1 MKLRIVF
8 RSTKG
13 AASEKKIF
21 VPWEKFDKKDKTKD
35 KIDKIFLSIFLMKL
49 LITAFFLR
57 ILPSLPSKASRL
69 SNQHKKQISKLLII
83 IKNRF

>member
-1 MKLRIVF
+1 M
-8 RSTKG
+8 G

-21 VPWEKFDKKDKTKD
+21 IPWEKFVKKD

-57 ILPSLPSKASRL
+57 ILPSLPSKASTL
-69 SNQHKKQISKLLII
+69 S
-83 IKNRF
+83 KNKNVSTAKGNSVF

>member
-1 MKLRIVF
+1 MAHIR
-8 RSTKG
+8 RG

-21 VPWEKFDKKDKTKD
+21 VQWEKFDKKDKTKD

-57 ILPSLPSKASRL
+57 FLPSLPLRRQD
-69 SNQHKKQISKLLII
+69 NRINIKKQISKLLII
-83 IKNRF
+83 IKNQF